1 VFDDDEE
8 MQYFDWAFGQPS
20 NIPGEDILFISPT
33 DMYHW
38 HDGGHGINTFLCE
51 IRL

>member
-8 MQYFDWAFGQPS
+8 MQYFDWAIGQPNNS
-20 NIPGEDILFISPT
+20 PAADIVFILPS
-33 DMYHW
+33 DMYRW
-38 HDGGHGINTFLCE
+38 HDGGHGVYSFLCE